1 MITKSKYSNRL
12 LPASISSNLVSNLKK
27 LRKKA
32 KYTQQELAVRSGV
45 SLGSIKRFE
54 RTGKI
59 SLEALLKIAHVL
71 NRLEDFVNVFSYDD
85 TIDKVRAKFDV

>member
-1 MITKSKYSNRL
+1 MITKLKYSNSL
-12 LPASISSNLVSNLKK
+12 LPSSISSNLVSNLKK
-27 LRKKA
+27 LRKNA
-32 KYTQQELAVRSGV
+32 KYSQQELAIRSGV

-71 NRLEDFVNVFSYDD
+71 NRLEDFVNVFRYDD
-85 TIDKVRAKFDV
+85 TIDKVKAKFDI